1 MEEMNEEELL
11 KKCSVLNEK
20 HEKLKQEILERSM
33 LNEKAILELNE
44 IEQEYKNIVESLR
57 EVTKFV

>member
-1 MEEMNEEELL
+1 MEELNEEEILERC
-11 KKCSVLNEK
+11 KILNEK
-20 HEKLKQEILERSM
+20 HQKLKEEILERSI

-57 EVTKFV
+57 EVIKY